1 MQKIVNNSR
10 IRVQYACKIFRR
22 YFLMA
27 YFDNGNQI
35 FKDARKNHYAVGAYN
50 TNNLEWTRAELRAA
64 EETRTPLLIQVST
77 GAAKYMGGYKFV
89 KDMVADQMDSMNI
102 SVPVILNL
110 DHGDFESAKECIAL
124 GYSSVMFDG
133 HALPTEENLAKTKEI
148 IKLAHERGISVE
160 AEIGKIGENQGG
172 GELASVED
180 AKKFVVAGVDKLACG
195 IGNIHGVYP
204 ADWKGLNFDR
214 LKEIAEAVP
223 DTPLVLHGGSGI
235 PEDQV
240 KKAIKLGI
248 AKININTEFQLAFQD
263 ATRKYIEAEKDLD
276 KKNKGYDPRKLL
288 LPGAEAITAKMK
300 EMISWMGT
308 KTIDDELKDASFDR
322 SSLNEE

>member
-1 MQKIVNNSR
+1 
-10 IRVQYACKIFRR
+10 
-22 YFLMA
+22 MA
-27 YFDNGNQI
+27 YFVNGNDI
-35 FKDARKNHYAVGAYN
+35 FKKARKEHYAVGAYN
-50 TNNLEWTRAELRAA
+50 TNNLEWTCALLRGA

-77 GAAKYMGGYKFV
+77 GAAKYMGGYKLV
-89 KDMVADQMDSMNI
+89 KDLVEDSMDSMNI

-110 DHGDFESAKECIAL
+110 DHGDYDSAVECIKL

-160 AEIGKIGENQGG
+160 AEIGKIGENQGA

-180 AKKFVVAGVDKLACG
+180 AKAFVAAGVDKLACG

-204 ADWKGLNFDR
+204 EGWSGLNFDR

-235 PEDQV
+235 PQDQIE
-240 KKAIKLGI
+240 KAISLGI
-248 AKININTEFQLAFQD
+248 SKININTEFQLAFQA
-263 ATRKYIEAEKDLD
+263 ATRKYIEEGKDQD
-276 KKNKGYDPRKLL
+276 KSKKGYDPRKLL
-288 LPGAEAITAKMK
+288 LPGTEAITDAMK

-308 KTIDDELKDASFDR
+308 PSIDDKEADASFDR

>member
-1 MQKIVNNSR
+1 
-10 IRVQYACKIFRR
+10 
-22 YFLMA
+22 MA
-27 YFDNGNQI
+27 YFVNGNDI
-35 FKDARKNHYAVGAYN
+35 FKKARKEHYAVGAYN
-50 TNNLEWTRAELRAA
+50 TNNLEWTRALLRGA

-77 GAAKYMGGYKFV
+77 GAAKYMGGYKLV
-89 KDMVADQMDSMNI
+89 KDLVEDSMDSMNI

-110 DHGDFESAKECIAL
+110 DHGDYDSAIECIKL

-160 AEIGKIGENQGG
+160 AEIGKIGENQGA

-180 AKKFVVAGVDKLACG
+180 AKAFVAAGVDKLACG

-204 ADWKGLNFDR
+204 EGWTGLNFDR

-223 DTPLVLHGGSGI
+223 ETPLVLHGGSGI
-235 PEDQV
+235 PQDQIE
-240 KKAIKLGI
+240 KAISLGI
-248 AKININTEFQLAFQD
+248 SKININTEFQLAFQA
-263 ATRKYIEAEKDLD
+263 ATRKYIEEGKDQD
-276 KKNKGYDPRKLL
+276 KSKKGYDPRKLL
-288 LPGAEAITAKMK
+288 LPGTEAITASMK

-308 KTIDDELKDASFDR
+308 PSIDDKEADASFDR

>member
-1 MQKIVNNSR
+1 
-10 IRVQYACKIFRR
+10 
-22 YFLMA
+22 MA
-27 YFDNGNQI
+27 YLVNGNDI
-35 FKDARKNHYAVGAYN
+35 FKAARENHYAVGAYN
-50 TNNLEWTRAELRAA
+50 TNNLEWTRAELRAV

-89 KDMVADQMDSMNI
+89 KDMVEDQMDAMNI

-133 HALPTEENLAKTKEI
+133 HNLPTDENLAKTKEI
-148 IKLAHERGISVE
+148 VKLAHERGISVE
-160 AEIGKIGENQGG
+160 AEIGKIGENQGADG

-180 AKKFVVAGVDKLACG
+180 AKTFVAAGVDKLACG

-204 ADWKGLNFDR
+204 EGWTGLNFDR

-223 DTPLVLHGGSGI
+223 NEPLVLHGGSGI
-235 PEDQV
+235 PQDQIE
-240 KKAIKLGI
+240 KAIQLGI
-248 AKININTEFQLAFQD
+248 AKININTEFQLAFQA
-263 ATRKYIEAEKDLD
+263 ATRKYIEDKMDLD
-276 KKNKGYDPRKLL
+276 KGNKGYDPRKLL
-288 LPGAEAITAKMK
+288 RAGTDAITDSMK

-308 KTIDDELKDASFDR
+308 APIDTKESSVQFDEA
-322 SSLNEE
+322 SLNEE

>member
-1 MQKIVNNSR
+1 
-10 IRVQYACKIFRR
+10 
-22 YFLMA
+22 MA
-27 YFDNGNQI
+27 YFVNGNDI
-35 FKDARKNHYAVGAYN
+35 FKKARKEHYAVGAYN
-50 TNNLEWTRAELRAA
+50 TNNLEWTRALLRGA

-77 GAAKYMGGYKFV
+77 GAAKYMGGYKLV
-89 KDMVADQMDSMNI
+89 KDLVEDSMDAMNI

-110 DHGDFESAKECIAL
+110 DHGDYDSAIECIKL

-148 IKLAHERGISVE
+148 IKMAHERGISVE
-160 AEIGKIGENQGG
+160 AEIGKIGENQGA

-180 AKKFVVAGVDKLACG
+180 AKAFVAAGVDKLACG

-204 ADWKGLNFDR
+204 EGWSGLNFDR

-223 DTPLVLHGGSGI
+223 ETPLVLHGGSGI
-235 PEDQV
+235 PQDQIE
-240 KKAIKLGI
+240 KAISLGI
-248 AKININTEFQLAFQD
+248 SKININTEFQLAFQE
-263 ATRKYIEAEKDLD
+263 ATRKYIEEGKDQD
-276 KKNKGYDPRKLL
+276 KSKKGYDPRKLL
-288 LPGAEAITAKMK
+288 LPGTEAITDSMK

-308 KTIDDELKDASFDR
+308 PSIDDKEADASFDR

>member
-1 MQKIVNNSR
+1 
-10 IRVQYACKIFRR
+10 
-22 YFLMA
+22 MA
-27 YFDNGNQI
+27 YFVNGNDI
-35 FKDARKNHYAVGAYN
+35 FKKARKEHYAVGAYN
-50 TNNLEWTRAELRAA
+50 TNNLEWTRALLRGA

-77 GAAKYMGGYKFV
+77 GAAKYMGGYKLV
-89 KDMVADQMDSMNI
+89 KDLVEDSMDSMNI

-110 DHGDFESAKECIAL
+110 DHGDYDSAIECIKL

-160 AEIGKIGENQGG
+160 AEIGKIGENQGA

-180 AKKFVVAGVDKLACG
+180 AKAFVAAGVDKLACG

-204 ADWKGLNFDR
+204 EGWTGLNFDR

-235 PEDQV
+235 PQDQIE
-240 KKAIKLGI
+240 KAISLGI
-248 AKININTEFQLAFQD
+248 SKININTEFQLAFQE
-263 ATRKYIEAEKDLD
+263 ATRKYIEEGKDQD
-276 KKNKGYDPRKLL
+276 KSKKGYDPRKLL
-288 LPGAEAITAKMK
+288 LPGTEAITDSMK

-308 KTIDDELKDASFDR
+308 PSIDDKEADASFDR

>member
-1 MQKIVNNSR
+1 
-10 IRVQYACKIFRR
+10 
-22 YFLMA
+22 MA
-27 YFDNGNQI
+27 YFVNGNDI
-35 FKDARKNHYAVGAYN
+35 FKKARKEHYAVGAYN
-50 TNNLEWTRAELRAA
+50 TNNLEWTRALLRGA

-77 GAAKYMGGYKFV
+77 GAAKYMGGYKLV
-89 KDMVADQMDSMNI
+89 KDLVEDSMDSMNI

-110 DHGDFESAKECIAL
+110 DHGDYDSAIECIKL

-160 AEIGKIGENQGG
+160 AEIGKIGENQGA

-180 AKKFVVAGVDKLACG
+180 AKAFVAAGVDKLACG

-204 ADWKGLNFDR
+204 EGWTGLNFDR

-223 DTPLVLHGGSGI
+223 ETPLVLHGGSGI
-235 PEDQV
+235 PQDQIE
-240 KKAIKLGI
+240 KAISLGI
-248 AKININTEFQLAFQD
+248 SKININTEFQLAFQE
-263 ATRKYIEAEKDLD
+263 ATRKYIEEGKDQD
-276 KKNKGYDPRKLL
+276 KSKKGYDPRKLL
-288 LPGAEAITAKMK
+288 LPGTEAITDSMK

-308 KTIDDELKDASFDR
+308 PSIDDKEADASFDR

>member
-1 MQKIVNNSR
+1 
-10 IRVQYACKIFRR
+10 
-22 YFLMA
+22 MA
-27 YFDNGNQI
+27 YFVNGNDI
-35 FKDARKNHYAVGAYN
+35 FKKALKEHYAVGAYN
-50 TNNLEWTRAELRAA
+50 TNNLEWTRALLRGA

-77 GAAKYMGGYKFV
+77 GAAKYMGGYKLV
-89 KDMVADQMDSMNI
+89 KDLVEDSMDAMNI

-110 DHGDFESAKECIAL
+110 DHGDYDSAIECIKL

-160 AEIGKIGENQGG
+160 AEIGKIGENQGA

-180 AKKFVVAGVDKLACG
+180 AKAFVAAGVDKLACG

-204 ADWKGLNFDR
+204 EGWSGLNFDR

-223 DTPLVLHGGSGI
+223 ETPLVLHGGSGI
-235 PEDQV
+235 PQDQIE
-240 KKAIKLGI
+240 KAISLGI
-248 AKININTEFQLAFQD
+248 SKININTEFQLAFQE
-263 ATRKYIEAEKDLD
+263 ATRKYIEEGKDQD
-276 KKNKGYDPRKLL
+276 KSKKGYDPRKLL
-288 LPGAEAITAKMK
+288 LPGTEAITDSMK

-308 KTIDDELKDASFDR
+308 PSIDDKEADASFDR